1 MKKILCTVL
10 SLVCAATA
18 FSQSAK
24 EIMKQMLQYVES
36 HKEEGI
42 CLTLTFSS
50 TKAYTG
56 RNVFH
61 GMRIYKDEVY
71 FSGVETSV
79 STEKFYYNGKK
90 HRRESDAV
98 TEFVDYENDRMWL
111 YFADKNEAW
120 HTYRDLPNPPT
131 LVRFINGI
139 YNVNPKAYRFKLES
153 ESDDVWIIS
162 ATKKAITRHYAP
174 TERMLYIVSKDDYR
188 PINVKVYDIYSREK
202 IKYYEVYEKK
212 DIRFGVTDDEL
223 TFHIEDYPG
232 VMHLDNIPKRL
243 E

>member
-1 MKKILCTVL
+1 M
-10 SLVCAATA
+10 
-18 FSQSAK
+18 
-24 EIMKQMLQYVES
+24 
-36 HKEEGI
+36 
-42 CLTLTFSS
+42 
-50 TKAYTG
+50 
-56 RNVFH
+56 
-61 GMRIYKDEVY
+61 
-71 FSGVETSV
+71 
-79 STEKFYYNGKK
+79 
-90 HRRESDAV
+90 
-98 TEFVDYENDRMWL
+98 
-111 YFADKNEAW
+111 
-120 HTYRDLPNPPT
+120 
-131 LVRFINGI
+131 RFINGI

-202 IKYYEVYEKK
+202 IKYYKVYEKK

-232 VMHLDNIPKRL
+232 VMHLDKIPKRL

>member
-18 FSQSAK
+18 FPQSAR

-36 HKEEGI
+36 HEADGI
-42 CLTLTFSS
+42 CLTQTDSI
-50 TKAYTG
+50 TKVYTG
-56 RNVFH
+56 RNVFRDVQVYGDTVVIS
-61 GMRIYKDEVY
+61 GM
-71 FSGVETSV
+71 ETSV
-79 STEKFYYNGKK
+79 STDKFYYNGRKY
-90 HRRESDAV
+90 RLESDNK
-98 TEFVDYENDRMWL
+98 TECVDFENDIMWL

-131 LVRFINGI
+131 SVYYLSGI
-139 YNVNPKAYRFKLES
+139 YYVNPKSYRFKLVS
-153 ESDDVWIIS
+153 ETDDTWVIT
-162 ATKKAITRHYAP
+162 AKRKKLNRHYAP

-188 PINVKVYDIYSREK
+188 PINVRVYENYSIGK
-202 IKYYEVYEKK
+202 IKYYKVYDKK

-232 VMHLDNIPKRL
+232 VMHLDKIPKRL